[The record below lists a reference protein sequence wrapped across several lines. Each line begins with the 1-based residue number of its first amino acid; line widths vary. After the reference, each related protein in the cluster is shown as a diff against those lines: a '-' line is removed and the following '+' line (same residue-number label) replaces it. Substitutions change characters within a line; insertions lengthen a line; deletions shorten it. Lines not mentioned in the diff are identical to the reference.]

1 MKDILSKLGQLEE
14 TFVSEAKQVLNEST
28 EVTEK
33 KSSLKDMFESIAG
46 MKPIPVVGKE
56 GGTQQ
61 TGAGFVNITDPSLQG
76 LGKTLG
82 DLAAQK
88 KLQIVMPTAGQAS
101 GTPAPAGATGQQ
113 PAGQQQM
120 KEKWAGDTELNP
132 AKKGMFKGKTKT
144 DLQKQLAALHKS
156 GPHKKGSPEYTKQQE
171 LNFAIRAKSG
181 WKESVE
187 VQEAKAM
194 QANIR
199 GPSKLSPKD
208 AIRDIIDFAKKN
220 GYSIESDQFT
230 GEDNKPIPNKY
241 VYSFKNKKLGLEFY
255 AMPLSNRGLVEIGP
269 IEMTMLNEFNFTPA
283 RAVEAVKY
291 VHEKMQSSDAD
302 DVDPMK
308 YFMQAKGAKLTTET
322 LTKKTTPGKVIK
334 DFEKSKAPQFKGKSK
349 EKRKEM
355 ALGAYY
361 GMHPEKSTKKV
372 KEADIPSTQGI
383 DTKGAGLG
391 AGRSQTT
398 LESKKVNEAMNTLE
412 AAFHEGKSHGL
423 GSHAPSCRYNEGSQE
438 RHRYFEGYKQGLDE
452 CYGMGVYEDAPPATI
467 HGMDDAAMDEGN
479 AFTAALART
488 PKGGTFKLGGK
499 SFTDHSGYNAV
510 LDEYTF
516 ESLDKQLNA
525 LLNEGLSVS
534 ISKGNPGAP
543 DSVSVSATDQEAD
556 SLLAFV
562 KQSGLGISGDDA
574 SAPSSYG
581 FPAQGGRSEVNSPG
595 GIEVVD
601 DHDGMMSLMKK
612 LAGVQASAAED
623 YADEEGECEECG
635 HNPCGC
641 NDEEEMSEET
651 CNECGMLEAQCG
663 CSSGGKEMVDEVESE
678 DQMAYEVAEDNAPD
692 NGSANSMN
700 ATKGNDAAN
709 MALAVAD
716 QKENVAEDDEEDKDE
731 DFFHNPNVPRDQQ
744 LKAPPKEINVKESF
758 MDLYKKLAFLS
769 EESTAEKDEKAEK
782 AGKKVAK
789 DIEYDEGHKGK
800 DDNRAEKAGKKVT
813 KNIEYDDKKDKKEK
827 VDEWANK
834 AGPGNTVSDTTFEQD
849 IDFMT
854 KVISGGL
861 NKPKA
866 TGQTTVPV
874 IAHQGVRT
882 GIPQDTASDLK
893 KLAGIK

>member
-1 MKDILSKLGQLEE
+1 MSEAESTAEKDDKAEKAAKKIAKDIEYDEGHKGKDDNKAEKAGQK
-14 TFVSEAKQVLNEST
+14 V
-28 EVTEK
+28 K
-33 KSSLKDMFESIAG
+33 KDIEYDDKKDNKSLKEMFEAIAG

-76 LGKTLG
+76 LSKTLG

-101 GTPAPAGATGQQ
+101 GAPAPAGATGQQ
-113 PAGQQQM
+113 PAGQQQV
-120 KEKWAGDTELNP
+120 KEKWGTPTKVAPSE
-132 AKKGMFKGKTKT
+132 KGKYAGKTKAE
-144 DLQKQLAALHKS
+144 LLKSYNALKDS
-156 GPHKKGSPEYTKQQE
+156 GPHKKGSKEYGRMHE
-171 LNFAIRAKSG
+171 LSFAIRAKG
-181 WKESVE
+181 DW
-187 VQEAKAM
+187 
-194 QANIR
+194 
-199 GPSKLSPKD
+199 
-208 AIRDIIDFAKKN
+208 
-220 GYSIESDQFT
+220 
-230 GEDNKPIPNKY
+230 
-241 VYSFKNKKLGLEFY
+241 
-255 AMPLSNRGLVEIGP
+255 
-269 IEMTMLNEFNFTPA
+269 
-283 RAVEAVKY
+283 
-291 VHEKMQSSDAD
+291 
-302 DVDPMK
+302 
-308 YFMQAKGAKLTTET
+308 
-322 LTKKTTPGKVIK
+322 GKVK
-334 DFEKSKAPQFKGKSK
+334 EEMVDEKAKNPYAIG
-349 EKRKEM
+349 M
-355 ALGAYY
+355 AQA
-361 GMHPEKSTKKV
+361 MKSTGDKPPLKKSTVVKAHKIAKKV

-499 SFTDHSGYNAV
+499 SFTDNSGYNAV

-562 KQSGLGISGDDA
+562 KQSGLGISGDGA

-612 LAGVQASAAED
+612 LAGVQASGSED
-623 YADEEGECEECG
+623 YADEEDSCEECG
-635 HNPCGC
+635 SSPCGC
-641 NDEEEMSEET
+641 SDEEDMSEAT
-651 CNECGMLEAQCG
+651 CNECGMMEAECG
-663 CSSGGKEMVDEVESE
+663 CSSDGKEMVDEVESE
-678 DQMAYEVAEDNAPD
+678 DQMAYEVAEANAPD
-692 NGSANSMN
+692 TGADNSEVDE
-700 ATKGNDAAN
+700 KGNAAAN
-709 MALAVAD
+709 NALAVAD
-716 QKENVAEDDEEDKDE
+716 AGQDKEDGMSDQAVQESDDEEEE
-731 DFFHNPNVPRDQQ
+731 DVSEGFTF
-744 LKAPPKEINVKESF
+744 ESF
-758 MDLYKKLAFLS
+758 YKKIAFL
-769 EESTAEKDEKAEK
+769 ESTEKEDEKAEK

-813 KNIEYDDKKDKKEK
+813 KDIEYDDKKDKKEK

-866 TGQTTVPV
+866 TGQTTIPV

>member
-14 TFVSEAKQVLNEST
+14 TFVSETKQVLNEST
-28 EVTEK
+28 EVIEK

-76 LGKTLG
+76 LSKTLG

-113 PAGQQQM
+113 PAGQQQV
-120 KEKWAGDTELNP
+120 KEKWGTPTKIAPSE
-132 AKKGMFKGKTKT
+132 KGKYAGKTKAE
-144 DLQKQLAALHKS
+144 LLKSYNALKDS
-156 GPHKKGSPEYTKQQE
+156 GPHKKGSKEYGRMHE
-171 LNFAIRAKSG
+171 LSFAIRAKG
-181 WKESVE
+181 DW
-187 VQEAKAM
+187 
-194 QANIR
+194 
-199 GPSKLSPKD
+199 
-208 AIRDIIDFAKKN
+208 
-220 GYSIESDQFT
+220 
-230 GEDNKPIPNKY
+230 
-241 VYSFKNKKLGLEFY
+241 
-255 AMPLSNRGLVEIGP
+255 
-269 IEMTMLNEFNFTPA
+269 
-283 RAVEAVKY
+283 
-291 VHEKMQSSDAD
+291 
-302 DVDPMK
+302 
-308 YFMQAKGAKLTTET
+308 
-322 LTKKTTPGKVIK
+322 GKVK
-334 DFEKSKAPQFKGKSK
+334 EEMVDEKAKNPYAIG
-349 EKRKEM
+349 M
-355 ALGAYY
+355 AQA
-361 GMHPEKSTKKV
+361 MKSTGGKPPLKKSTVVKAHKIAKKV

-813 KNIEYDDKKDKKEK
+813 KDIEYDDKKDKKEK

-882 GIPQDTASDLK
+882 GIPQDIASDLK